1 MKDKKC
7 PNPNGEPGICYNF
20 DRFGDRC
27 GCVGCEL
34 LETLP
39 NGMMNESNP
48 LPGLAKQLKVE
59 KYKPNTVKIKL
70 VIEELGVKIVL
81 NTNTNEDAIWNLYE
95 EIRCILEK
103 KNIYFKLYVKKPG
116 LFKRYER
123 MYTINDLK

>member
-1 MKDKKC
+1 M
-7 PNPNGEPGICYNF
+7 
-20 DRFGDRC
+20 
-27 GCVGCEL
+27 
-34 LETLP
+34 
-39 NGMMNESNP
+39 
-48 LPGLAKQLKVE
+48 KVE

-123 MYTINDLK
+123 MYTINVLK